1 MKDSNFN
8 LPTPQ
13 MLIKKAKEETI
24 PVSLRVKESTV
35 AIFDKMAKEA
45 GVNRGAMMNT
55 WLDFYA
61 QNYTSS
67 SEDNSKDIM
76 ISYLN
81 SERFWKVIPSLTPE
95 ELIYRLASNK
105 NVEFGEAGDVHT
117 LLKSYNNKIYDDV
130 MLCIEPLDDGF
141 SDSIYAREEVGL
153 RCDEDSNDLF
163 VTIEQWPLVSVL
175 LAEYSQKYGKLFPNQ
190 STCITA
196 GMYEKIAKACKQ
208 YPKPDSV
215 LATAIKGILL
225 DFVEKQND

>member
-1 MKDSNFN
+1 MEDLEFN

-35 AIFDKMAKEA
+35 AIFYKMAKEA

-55 WLDFYA
+55 WIDFYA
-61 QNYTSS
+61 QNQTSS
-67 SEDNSKDIM
+67 TEDNSKDIM

-81 SERFWKVIPSLTPE
+81 SERFWKVIPSLSSE
-95 ELIYRLASNK
+95 ELIYRLAANK
-105 NVEFGEAGDVHT
+105 NIEFGEVSDVHA
-117 LLKSYNNKIYDDV
+117 LLKSYNKKIYDDV
-130 MLCIEPLDDGF
+130 MVCIEPLDGGF
-141 SDSIYAREEVGL
+141 SDFVYAKEGVGL
-153 RCDEDSNDLF
+153 RCDEDSNELF

-196 GMYEKIAKACKQ
+196 GMYEKIAKACRQ
-208 YPKPDSV
+208 YTKPDAV
-215 LATAIKGILL
+215 LATAIKNILL